1 MYGSTAARNASGSD
15 GTALMEQDGSL
26 VIEQAEVHGA
36 CVQVDATVVLVN
48 AAIESHEVPPVGGW

>member
-1 MYGSTAARNASGSD
+1 
-15 GTALMEQDGSL
+15 

-48 AAIESHEVPPVGGW
+48 AAIESHEPSLPR